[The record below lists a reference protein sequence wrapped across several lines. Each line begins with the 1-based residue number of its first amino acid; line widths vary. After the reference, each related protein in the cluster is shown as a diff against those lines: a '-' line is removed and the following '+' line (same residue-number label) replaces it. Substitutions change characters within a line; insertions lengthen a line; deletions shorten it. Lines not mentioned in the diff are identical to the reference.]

1 MHVAVLMPT
10 AHGSV
15 PPSMAATML
24 PRLKRDGGGGVCEG
38 NGGRSF
44 LSGCCSHPRA
54 GCVDGPFE
62 RRENGAPFE
71 FTERTTEE
79 LIGELRELGYDVR
92 DLGVPVE
99 GDVPPSQAVN

>member
-1 MHVAVLMPT
+1 MAEEVYVKAMEVGQFSAAVAAIRELGVLT
-10 AHGSV
+10 G
-15 PPSMAATML
+15 L
-24 PRLKRDGGGGVCEG
+24 RI
-38 NGGRSF
+38 
-44 LSGCCSHPRA
+44 
-54 GCVDGPFE
+54 E